1 MPGLY
6 LFSKSHLRSRAV
18 LSGPPWVRPLPYWPL
33 LALVLF
39 AAGVAVGPVSAQTVG
54 AQAPGSQLRPAGRD
68 WVSVG
73 RMDVA
78 GRGFCTVTLVAPD
91 RALTAAHCVM
101 DVQSGRPH
109 PLADLSVRLG
119 YRDDR
124 AVVTRGV
131 REVFMSASV
140 PAGGSGGNRI
150 QQVTDD
156 LAILVL
162 DQPVRPAQISPVAL
176 SSGSADEGQVL
187 TVVSYAQ
194 NRAEAAAL
202 QDDCILIARR
212 ADGAIVLDCSVDH
225 GASGA
230 PVMEMRGG
238 EPRIVAVISARA
250 EMQLAGFPNATVALA
265 APVDSGA
272 GRALLW
278 GLTSRAEGLPGSGTT
293 GVRVRRPGADTS
305 EQGGGARFVRP

>member
-1 MPGLY
+1 MSVSSLV
-6 LFSKSHLRSRAV
+6 SKSVPGSRALRSWLVRARPILSCPVIV
-18 LSGPPWVRPLPYWPL
+18 LT
-33 LALVLF
+33 LV
-39 AAGVAVGPVSAQTVG
+39 AAGVPTSPVSAQTDR
-54 AQAPGSQLRPAGRD
+54 ALTTGSHLRPAGRD
-68 WVSVG
+68 WLAVG

-78 GRGFCTVTLVAPD
+78 GRGFCTVTLIAQD

-101 DVQSGRPH
+101 DTRSGRAH

-124 AVVTRGV
+124 SVVTRDV
-131 REVFMSASV
+131 RQVLMA
-140 PAGGSGGNRI
+140 PGARGGTSGARL
-150 QQVTDD
+150 QRVADD

-162 DQPVRPAQISPVAL
+162 DQAVRPAQISPVAL
-176 SSGSADEGQVL
+176 SSASAEEGQVL

-250 EMQLAGFPNATVALA
+250 EMQLAGFPNARVALA

-278 GLTSRAEGLPGSGTT
+278 GLTSRAEGLPGAGTT